1 MQSFANTENQCLGGK
16 DVRHALIT
24 AGSKGLGRKVTEAL
38 LEKGYS
44 VTVNYRQDEE
54 AVSRLKEKWRSSLDR
69 LQFVKGDVTKKED
82 LLRMVN
88 AALERFGKID
98 LLINNAGPYIFER
111 KSLQIILM
119 MNGMTC
125 LKAT

>member
-1 MQSFANTENQCLGGK
+1 M
-16 DVRHALIT
+16 RHALIT

-54 AVSRLKEKWRSSLDR
+54 AVRRLKEKWRSSLDR
-69 LQFVKGDVTKKED
+69 LQFVKGDVTRKED

-88 AALERFGKID
+88 AALCSRF
-98 LLINNAGPYIFER
+98 LWNMPMRSSAIFL
-111 KSLQIILM
+111 SDIILM
-119 MNGMTC
+119 TKVRALSN
-125 LKAT
+125 